1 MISEQKM
8 KRRKW
13 IRVIVFA
20 VCYFVLMMVYP
31 FIMGEEIRNLPAWGI
46 IWGVTSLV
54 VAVILEHITTKLQKS
69 KGS

>member
-1 MISEQKM
+1 M